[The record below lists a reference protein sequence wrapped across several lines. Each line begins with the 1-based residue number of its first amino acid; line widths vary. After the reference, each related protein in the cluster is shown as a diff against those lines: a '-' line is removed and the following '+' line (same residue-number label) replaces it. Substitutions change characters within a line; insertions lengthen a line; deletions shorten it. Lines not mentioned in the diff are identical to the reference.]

1 MADVSC
7 VLESHASNVTD
18 ETPIATK
25 EELKAALKSH
35 PLKDLIKM
43 TDSIDRKNLMT
54 KEQTA
59 RPPSVT
65 TLQEVKK
72 ARKPKWQQ
80 RSERSLIASSWKRPS
95 TAAEAEEKMTS
106 GSV

>member
-35 PLKDLIKM
+35 PLKDLIKI

-65 TLQEVKK
+65 TLQDKSRK
-72 ARKPKWQQ
+72 RGNQNGNKGARG
-80 RSERSLIASSWKRPS
+80 L
-95 TAAEAEEKMTS
+95 
-106 GSV
+106 